1 MTKTLRTMDLLYGEI
16 DAMNKGEVIAYLPD
30 GTTKTISFR
39 KWDELFEQADAWGA
53 VRVHIPGNGWL
64 VKFQGEWYCL

>member
-1 MTKTLRTMDLLYGEI
+1 MARKLSTMDQLV
-16 DAMNKGEVIAYLPD
+16 GEVNTAVFYRQD